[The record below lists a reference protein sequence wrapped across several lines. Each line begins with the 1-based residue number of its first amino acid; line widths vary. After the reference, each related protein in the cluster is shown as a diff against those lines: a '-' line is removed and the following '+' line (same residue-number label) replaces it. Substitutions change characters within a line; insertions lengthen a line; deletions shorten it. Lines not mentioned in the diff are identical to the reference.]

1 MPNDQCHLIVD
12 SCSDV
17 PTELVDQPGITLL
30 RFPYIIDNGT
40 FEDDLFQSVTAKEFY
55 DGMRKGKEPSTA
67 QLSIPVIEET
77 FRSAAEAGTPT
88 VYLSFTS
95 GLSGSYDAAM
105 LVRDRIVEEYP
116 GFELY
121 VVDTLLASVAEGFLV
136 FEAISQW
143 ERGATAKELA
153 EWAEEARFFVDCEF
167 MVEDLET
174 LKRGGRIPSS
184 VAAAGAALDV
194 KPLLSIDTEGKLQ
207 LVGVARGRKKGIK
220 QLIDYFERHADEAG
234 GSRYA
239 FLGNAD
245 CPKDMQRLK
254 EGLQKL
260 DDGLI
265 FIESSIGPVIGSHVG
280 PGMVAVAFWGA
291 DKRESLSV
299 ADRIAKRIKGAK

>member
-17 PTELVDQPGITLL
+17 PAELVDQPGITLL

-220 QLIDYFERHADEAG
+220 QLIDYFEKHADEAS